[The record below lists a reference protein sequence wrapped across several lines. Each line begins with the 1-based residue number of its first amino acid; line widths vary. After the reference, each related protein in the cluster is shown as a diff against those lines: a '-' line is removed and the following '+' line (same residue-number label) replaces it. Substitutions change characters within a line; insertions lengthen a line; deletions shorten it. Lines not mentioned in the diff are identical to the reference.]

1 MSGDVRVIQPS
12 DFVRARPDGQCDLEA
27 GERLLAEI
35 AEKADDLQDF
45 SILVDTR
52 RVTGML
58 SAGQLWYLAEKF
70 AVHPHIG
77 HRKTAILCPRSRF
90 DHAQFFGLCAENR
103 GSNVEAFTSYEEA
116 MEWLLDR
123 STTDQPKERT

>member
-1 MSGDVRVIQPS
+1 MSSDVRVIQPS

-45 SILVDTR
+45 NILVDTR

-58 SAGQLWYLAEKF
+58 TAGQLWYLAEKF
-70 AVHPHIG
+70 ARHPHIG
-77 HRKTAILCPRSRF
+77 HRRTAVLCSNSRF
-90 DHAQFFGLCAENR
+90 DHARFFTLCAENK
-103 GSNVEAFTSYEEA
+103 GCCVEPFTSYEDA
-116 MEWLLDR
+116 MEWLLR
-123 STTDQPKERT
+123 